1 MANSGILFIVSG
13 PSGAG
18 KSTLCKDLIKLLPNL
33 KFSVSCT
40 TRPPRKNEI
49 PDQDYHFISP
59 EAFEAM
65 IRRGDFAEWAEIYG
79 HRYGT
84 LRSSIEQALKNGNDL
99 IFDIDH
105 QGAQQLKKNY
115 PEAITIFLLP
125 PSIDALKQRLKQ
137 RETDSFEIIQTRIKQ
152 ASQEVKQAK
161 DYTYIVIND
170 IYVQALQAL
179 HSIVLAEKHRS
190 SRMMKYVEELFLI
203 D

>member
-1 MANSGILFIVSG
+1 
-13 PSGAG
+13 
-18 KSTLCKDLIKLLPNL
+18 
-33 KFSVSCT
+33 
-40 TRPPRKNEI
+40 
-49 PDQDYHFISP
+49 
-59 EAFEAM
+59 M

-79 HRYGT
+79 HGYGT

-137 RETDSFEIIQTRIKQ
+137 RETDSLEIIQARIKQ
-152 ASQEVKQAK
+152 ASQEVRQAR

-190 SRMMKYVEELFLI
+190 PRMMKYVKKFFLI